1 MAEVKNSGVSDVL
14 EEAGKYIHK
23 PENLALIQHAANYAA
38 EHHAGQFRRSGEP
51 YTVHLNNVA
60 YILATLKCGPKTIA
74 AGFLHDTIE
83 DTGVSKEELAAE
95 FDPEIADLVEAVTK
109 VGTLEYKGKDD
120 PEYQAAN
127 HRKIFIA
134 MAKDVRVIL
143 IKLADR
149 LHNMRTLEYQP
160 EASQQRIA
168 AETLDVY
175 APIAHRLGISSI
187 KNELED
193 LSFYYLNREEYY
205 RIAHLVEAKKTE
217 RDASVQK
224 MIAEISAML
233 KEHGLEF
240 RIFGRSKHLYS
251 IYHKMVVRNKRFDE
265 ILDLLA
271 IRIVTKTELNCY
283 EILGYIHAKYRPIPG
298 RLKDYIAV
306 PKTNMYQSLHTTI
319 IGDEGKIFEVQ
330 IRTEEMDAIA
340 ERGVAAH
347 WRYKEGSR
355 YDPKT
360 EQKEIEDKL
369 SWFRDFAVFTGEN
382 ENESASEYMATLQKD
397 VFEANVYVMTPKG
410 RVIDLPNGA
419 TPIDFA
425 YRIHTDVGHT
435 AVGAIVNDAMVPL
448 NTELHTGDVVQIKT
462 MKGTGPSEDWLKFV
476 KTNQAK
482 QKIKAYFAKKE
493 TEKREQLIDAGEKVL
508 SDELRKRGF
517 DPKDWMDK
525 KKLENISNQFSAQT
539 YTDLMYGLAVKTIN
553 PTSVCEKLTNQK
565 RSLNENESMQKLLSR
580 EPSRKQHVQTRTGI
594 IIPGIEAM
602 KLSIAQCCL
611 PVYGDDIVG
620 FVTKGEGVKV
630 HRADCP
636 NVASEK
642 ARIMHVEWD
651 EENPDR
657 VYDSDLTI
665 SAHDRSFLL
674 TDIVTAVSQSRAPL
688 IKVSADANQETL
700 MTLIKLKIQVH
711 NLAQLTTLIAN
722 LRKVES
728 VISVERAVH

>member
-1 MAEVKNSGVSDVL
+1 MRQNTMLASSG
-14 EEAGKYIHK
+14 A
-23 PENLALIQHAANYAA
+23 AANLI
-38 EHHAGQFRRSGEP
+38 P
-51 YTVHLNNVA
+51 

-565 RSLNENESMQKLLSR
+565 RSLNDNESMQKLLSR

>member
-1 MAEVKNSGVSDVL
+1 
-14 EEAGKYIHK
+14 
-23 PENLALIQHAANYAA
+23 
-38 EHHAGQFRRSGEP
+38 
-51 YTVHLNNVA
+51 

-565 RSLNENESMQKLLSR
+565 RSLNDNESMQKLLSR